1 MHRLAKTYSEDL
13 LFVLRGRSPSMNRR
27 TIWCFGLCLS
37 GLLACE
43 RYAGG
48 EANQEEKAES
58 APAAAV
64 PQDEPVE
71 EMPARAEDVGDESA
85 DARTNSPQNQ
95 SLRVL
100 KMLQNDVADLERNVL
115 ALETKMNAAPSSEVL
130 LDKLKSVQ
138 TLVQDA
144 KNRVSALEDVRNLP
158 KYENELDTA
167 RDALRT
173 ARHAVDNFRTELK
186 KNLEETGA
194 GLPQKQKAG
203 QMTP

>member
-1 MHRLAKTYSEDL
+1 
-13 LFVLRGRSPSMNRR
+13 
-27 TIWCFGLCLS
+27 
-37 GLLACE
+37 
-43 RYAGG
+43 
-48 EANQEEKAES
+48 
-58 APAAAV
+58 
-64 PQDEPVE
+64 
-71 EMPARAEDVGDESA
+71 
-85 DARTNSPQNQ
+85 
-95 SLRVL
+95 
-100 KMLQNDVADLERNVL
+100 MLQNDVADLERNVL

-186 KNLEETGA
+186 KNLEETGQGSRKNRKRA
-194 GLPQKQKAG
+194 K
-203 QMTP
+203 